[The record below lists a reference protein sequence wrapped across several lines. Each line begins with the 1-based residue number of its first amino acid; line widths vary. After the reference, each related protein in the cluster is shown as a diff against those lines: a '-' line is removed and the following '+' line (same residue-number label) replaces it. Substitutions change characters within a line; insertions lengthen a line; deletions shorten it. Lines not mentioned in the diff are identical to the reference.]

1 MDLDTLGY
9 FLYMDKME
17 KQQQAERERN
27 PFDDDDSDDEDDESR
42 LLCLSAWLSLKP
54 TPGNS
59 IRFPSSR
66 SISAAA
72 VPIAGNHPTG

>member
-27 PFDDDDSDDEDDESR
+27 PFDEDG
-42 LLCLSAWLSLKP
+42 K
-54 TPGNS
+54 T
-59 IRFPSSR
+59 
-66 SISAAA
+66 AAGG
-72 VPIAGNHPTG
+72 AGAQPLRRG

>member
-27 PFDDDDSDDEDDESR
+27 PFDDVMELCFQNSGQAALPGSVYTADNGIASHFPPSVSDFI
-42 LLCLSAWLSLKP
+42 
-54 TPGNS
+54 T
-59 IRFPSSR
+59 I
-66 SISAAA
+66 
-72 VPIAGNHPTG
+72 